1 MLNSLANRWHFF
13 NCQRFAFLLIAF
25 SCNCGQLVA
34 EENLFLPEEVQQS
47 DWSFVR
53 GSSYDGHSP
62 EVNIADSW
70 PEEGPP
76 VLWTR
81 ELGQGYSAFV
91 AAGDRVYTQ
100 GQTLGRQ
107 YVYCLDA
114 DSGETI
120 WSHKYEWAYEGM
132 GVYPGPRSTPT
143 ISGNRLFFA
152 APSGLVRCL
161 NAETGKLIW
170 SRNVLVDFKGEGGDG
185 FGYACSPVVVE
196 GMVILPV
203 GGKSAS
209 IVALDVKNGSEIWSE
224 GDSPASYA
232 PAYPIER
239 NGRKL
244 VVGYLQNSIVIH
256 DRKTGKLL
264 RELDLSQGYD
274 EHSCWPIYKEPY
286 LWTASPF
293 RSGSQLYEIP
303 EDLDSDEELKLTW
316 TSKTMSN
323 DVLSSVLVDDHIYGF
338 DIFDVQSKTQRPS
351 RGMFRCIE
359 FMSGT
364 EKWSQGTGN
373 PRRGG
378 KKDDPNEIGQ
388 SGIVAVDG
396 KLILLNERGELIL
409 LKANPEKLEVLART
423 SLLGGELTWTPPIL
437 HRGRL
442 YVRNHSR
449 AVCVYVGEP
458 ELLRTKQ
465 VTLAITDL
473 PQREY
478 QNWASIILPIEPEY
492 MFDVPSVQWMK
503 NWYAASIAI
512 LCVAGVC
519 GFFCSLPFPKQR
531 NLIQKWCYV
540 AIAFVLAA
548 LGTTLLS
555 SNTQAFYFTWP
566 VCLFVAYEPVIA
578 SIRKRK
584 PTEKT
589 EQSIWAGRAALL
601 FFAATCLVYFLLCRR
616 LSLVF
621 EWAYLIGFVGA
632 TPFLLLKKIV
642 PDTAIMRLTAIP
654 ILTLLAFT
662 GFYICG
668 VLPLIVG
675 Y

>member
-1 MLNSLANRWHFF
+1 MLNSLANRWRFF
-13 NCQRFAFLLIAF
+13 NCLGFAFFLALNFGSLL
-25 SCNCGQLVA
+25 A
-34 EENLFLPEEVQQS
+34 EENLFLPEDVQQS

-53 GSSYDGHSP
+53 GSNYNGHSP
-62 EVNIADSW
+62 EINIANHW

-91 AAGDRVYTQ
+91 AVGDRVYTQ

-143 ISGNRLFFA
+143 ISGDRLFFA
-152 APSGLVRCL
+152 APSGLVGCL

-196 GMVILPV
+196 GTVILPV

-209 IVALDVKNGSEIWSE
+209 IVGLDIKDGSEIWSE

-232 PAYPIER
+232 PVYPIER

-244 VVGYLQNSIVIH
+244 VVGYLQNSIVVH

-264 RELDLSQGYD
+264 RELELSQGYD
-274 EHSCWPIYKEPY
+274 EHSCWPIYQEPY
-286 LWTASPF
+286 LWASSPF

-316 TSKTMSN
+316 TSKIMSN

-351 RGMFRCIE
+351 RGMFRCVE
-359 FMSGT
+359 FMSGD
-364 EKWSQGTGN
+364 EKWSQGTGR

-378 KKDDPNEIGQ
+378 KKDDPNELGQ

-409 LKANPEKLEVLART
+409 LKANSEKLEVLARK

-465 VTLAITDL
+465 KTLMIADL

-478 QNWASIILPIEPEY
+478 QNWAGIILPVEPEY
-492 MFDVPSVQWMK
+492 MFDVPSVEWMK

-512 LCVAGVC
+512 LCVAGIC
-519 GFFCSLPFPKQR
+519 GCLCSLPFPKQR
-531 NLIQKWCYV
+531 NPIRKWWYV

-555 SNTQAFYFTWP
+555 SATQAFYFTWP

-578 SIRKRK
+578 SIRTRESI
-584 PTEKT
+584 EKSG
-589 EQSIWAGRAALL
+589 ESVWPGRAALL
-601 FFAATCLVYFLLCRR
+601 FFAATCLAYFLLCRR

-642 PDTAIMRLTAIP
+642 PDTAAMHLTAIP
-654 ILTLLAFT
+654 ALTLCAFT
-662 GFYICG
+662 GFYLCG
-668 VLPLIVG
+668 VLPLVVG